1 MKCWL
6 CLLQQM
12 VKVLQEMFRNG
23 KHYFKLGRDGKG
35 KEMKKQKKNTF
46 ITILMGNLKEKN
58 IF

>member
-1 MKCWL
+1 
-6 CLLQQM
+6 M